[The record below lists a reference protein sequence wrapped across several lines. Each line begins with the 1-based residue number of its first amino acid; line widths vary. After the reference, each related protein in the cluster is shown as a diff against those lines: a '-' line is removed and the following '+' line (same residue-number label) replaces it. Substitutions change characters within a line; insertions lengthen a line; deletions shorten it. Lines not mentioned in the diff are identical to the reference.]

1 MPMSDFFQMFPKLTG
16 SELRNMTV
24 PAGARPPLPAD
35 RYVFGEL
42 YCDDEGCDCRRVIIA
57 VLAEGQREQVASINL
72 GFDSDDNMAGPFLDP
87 LNPQAP
93 YAKDL
98 LTMFTDMINGD
109 PEYLARLHR
118 HYVMF
123 KEKCEGRPY
132 TGRPFEKP
140 GRVTRIAAGHAP
152 GFDDLV
158 APPRVGTGTPIRREP
173 KVGRNDPC
181 PCGSGRKYK
190 QCCMGKPQPAGVPLS
205 PAAPVSE
212 PLPTK
217 GGSKPQRPRPP
228 DAQATTDAA
237 KQLVADVVAW
247 RRNPRQQQPWGPAVV
262 RALETNRDLAPALL
276 RLLLS
281 DYAPDGRQQTPPEG
295 YDACLALLDEA
306 LTQIRYSV
314 ERKRPWAIAMAE
326 QIQTEIAESAFKP
339 EVDVR
344 VQQGLIEALHNAK
357 LELHPRIREQ
367 ALAVAE
373 YYGRFRSGKGAPDLD
388 ALLERLVRETR
399 PRDPFDLLDP
409 ILAEMAVMPVE
420 GQIILATGMMAS
432 SQPLFNELAVL
443 MLLHPNIEART
454 ALAEAFRQGNLVR
467 RVSAL
472 GLRRLIGLRNWLPA
486 GERPAVYALIK
497 EVRLAGV
504 ESAPL
509 PPVQPISVY
518 ATTFDGSG
526 VQGVS
531 FFARDGQHYRV
542 DWALV
547 KQGLGIRGAWGG
559 GGMTKR
565 EMEAKVREM
574 AADAGAAKVHR
585 AYLDRL
591 LAHFIAVGLDQG
603 RPPSPYLVSVAEK
616 AGGDYWKPHRL
627 SLDET
632 IAELEA
638 KAPEAFTSERA
649 RQVQD
654 SAHKWPRYEDFA
666 RSWFEDD
673 AHIDDLLREQVGRPE
688 DWMPRLPI
696 SLRVI
701 VEGVLEDKRT
711 VWAERLMWM
720 ALWAQASET
729 RPPVP
734 WQDFLIIAK
743 ALNRG
748 TPLSRIPLMDAIALR
763 TVQSAS
769 RRAGMR

>member
-1 MPMSDFFQMFPKLTG
+1 MSDFFHAFPKLAD
-16 SELRNMTV
+16 SELRNFIV
-24 PAGARPPLPAD
+24 PPGTDSSLPAD
-35 RYVFGEL
+35 RYAFIEL
-42 YCDDEGCDCRRVIIA
+42 YCNDKGCDCRRVTIA
-57 VLAEGQREQVASINL
+57 VFAERQRKYVAHLNL
-72 GFDSDDNMAGPFLDP
+72 GFDSSDAMAGPFLDP

-93 YAKDL
+93 YAQDL
-98 LTMFTDMINGD
+98 LTMLTDMINDD
-109 PEYLARLHR
+109 PAYLARLHR

-123 KEKCEGRPY
+123 KERCEGRPY
-132 TGRPFEKP
+132 AGRPFEKP
-140 GRVTRIAAGHAP
+140 GTVRRIAAERAP
-152 GFDDLV
+152 GLDDLIRS
-158 APPRVGTGTPIRREP
+158 RVGAGDPIRREP

-181 PCGSGRKYK
+181 PCGSGKKYK
-190 QCCMGKPQPAGVPLS
+190 QCCMGKPQPAGVPPS

-217 GGSKPQRPRPP
+217 GGSKPQRPRPTDP
-228 DAQATTDAA
+228 QATTDAA
-237 KQLVADVVAW
+237 KQLVADVVVW
-247 RRNPRQQQPWGPAVV
+247 RRNPRHQQPWGPAVV
-262 RALETNRDLAPALL
+262 RALETNHDLAPALL

-295 YDACLALLDEA
+295 YGACLALLDEA

-314 ERKRPWAIAMAE
+314 ERKRPWAVAMAE

-339 EVDVR
+339 EVDVQ

-388 ALLERLVRETR
+388 TLLERLVQETR

-409 ILAEMAVMPVE
+409 ILAEMGVMPVE
-420 GQIILATGMMAS
+420 GQAVLATGMMAS
-432 SQPLFNELAVL
+432 SQPLLNELAVL
-443 MLLHPNIEART
+443 MLLHPNAGVRT
-454 ALAEAFRQGNLVR
+454 VLAEAFGQGNLVR

-486 GERPAVYALIK
+486 GERPAVDALIK
-497 EVRLAGV
+497 DVRLAGV

-518 ATTFDGSG
+518 ASTFDGSG
-526 VQGVS
+526 AQGVW
-531 FFARDGQHYRV
+531 FFAKDGKHYRIDGV
-542 DWALV
+542 LV
-547 KQGLGIRGAWGG
+547 KQGLGIREAWGDG
-559 GGMTKR
+559 GLTKR
-565 EMEAKVREM
+565 EMEARARAM
-574 AADAGAAKVHR
+574 TADASAAKVHR

-591 LAHFIAVGLDQG
+591 VAHFIAVGLEQG
-603 RPPSPYLVSVAEK
+603 TPPSPYLMSVAEK
-616 AGGDYWKPHRL
+616 AGGDYWKPDRV

-638 KAPEAFTSERA
+638 RAPDAFTPERVREVQESA
-649 RQVQD
+649 RN
-654 SAHKWPRYEDFA
+654 WPSYEGFA

-673 AHIDDLLREQVGRPE
+673 ARIDDLLREQVGRPQ
-688 DWMPRLPI
+688 DWMLRLPV
-696 SLRVI
+696 SVRVI
-701 VEGVLEDKRT
+701 VEDVLEDKRA

-720 ALWAQASET
+720 ALWAQARET
-729 RPPVP
+729 RPKVP
-734 WQDFLIIAK
+734 WQDFLIVAN

-748 TPLSRIPLMDAIALR
+748 TPLNQIPLMDAIALR
-763 TVQSAS
+763 TVQSAW